1 MYSSLE
7 LGMLLK
13 RSYYFIITDKARIKR
28 PSKLK
33 FMVASSA
40 PTVINRVLNF
50 WSGHKFNR
58 VGKTTD
64 FGDKYGKVL
73 GGRLHS
79 PTKFFG
85 SPPSTMKWF
94 INKCWTEFN
103 SGFVLALLLPMF
115 T

>member
-1 MYSSLE
+1 MALLVLNRVWELYSGLE

-13 RSYYFIITDKARIKR
+13 RSYYFIITDKAIIKR

-33 FMVASSA
+33 FMVALSA

-58 VGKTTD
+58 VGKITD

-73 GGRLHS
+73 W
-79 PTKFFG
+79 KQ
-85 SPPSTMKWF
+85 
-94 INKCWTEFN
+94 
-103 SGFVLALLLPMF
+103 VALLHQIFWESPEYYEVVYK
-115 T
+115 